1 MKTSIKTSHKRKNSI
16 LAFCKPLGI
25 EPNNIYLFHQ
35 ALTHTSFANEAKGIT
50 VEHNERL
57 EFLGDAV
64 LDIIISDYLFHKF
77 PAMTEG
83 NLTKAR
89 AHIVC
94 EQTLAC
100 LAGKIHL
107 GDYLLLGKGEDLSGG
122 RKRTSILADA
132 LEAIIGAVY
141 IDQGMKTA
149 SEFVLTLFIRDLEMI
164 ACGSYGRDYKT
175 WFQEVI
181 QKDNDTRIVYEVVGE
196 HGPDHNKVFQVAV
209 YVNEVLHGAGT
220 GKNKKEAEQ
229 QAALQALAK
238 LNLINE

>member
-1 MKTSIKTSHKRKNSI
+1 MSVKISHKRKSSI
-16 LAFCKPLGI
+16 LIFCEQLGI
-25 EPNNIYLFHQ
+25 TPFDIHLFHQ
-35 ALTHTSFANEAKGIT
+35 ALTHTSFANEAKGMT

-64 LDIIISDYLFHKF
+64 LDIIISEYLFRTF
-77 PAMTEG
+77 PEMTEG

-94 EQTLAC
+94 EQALAC

-132 LEAIIGAVY
+132 IEAIIGAVY

-149 SEFVLTLFIRDLEMI
+149 SEFVLTLFMRDLEMLV
-164 ACGSYGRDYKT
+164 GGNYGRDYKT
-175 WFQEVI
+175 WFQEVV

-196 HGPDHNKVFQVAV
+196 QGPDHNKVFQVAV
-209 YVNEVLHGAGT
+209 YVNGLLHGTGT

-229 QAALQALAK
+229 QAALQALSK